1 MVLVRTFKAPFY
13 HQMTAATMIEMLS
26 TQRIVSDTSAIINGR
41 VSEILE
47 REGAAEVIIPH
58 AALDELQAQ
67 ASKGREVG
75 HTGLA
80 ELKKLRTLCQQKNV
94 KLTFMG
100 SRPDLDQI
108 KLARSGRLDA
118 IIIDVARKENATL
131 VTADYVQALVAEV
144 QGLRVLYSPPQVKT
158 EGLIFENLFTPETA
172 SIHVK
177 EGTLPLAKRGKPG
190 KFELV
195 KISDRSTTNEEL
207 EQIIKQINDAAH
219 VSDEGFVEISRI
231 GASVIQLGKYR
242 IAITRPPF
250 SDGLEVT
257 IVRPVVS
264 LRLEDY
270 RLSEKLME
278 RLKLKAEGILIAGP
292 PGSGKTTFASSLAE
306 FYLSQSKIVKTLESP
321 RDLQVSPEITQ
332 YGPLEGDFENTAEI
346 LLLVRP
352 DYTVFDEVRK
362 TKDFQIFADM
372 RLAGVGMIGVVHA
385 SDAIDAVQRFI
396 GRVELGMIPHIID
409 TIIFVRYGEVVNVF
423 CLNLVVRVPSG
434 MTEADLARPI
444 VEARDFETGKLEYE
458 MYTFGEENVVV
469 PVTETAPQVSGAR
482 KLAAERV
489 LQEVRGFDPQA
500 EVTFVSDNKAV
511 LRVDSE
517 SIPLLIGKKGATISK
532 LEKSLGIRIDVEP
545 ATPTAGT
552 EIRFRIAEIGNR
564 IDLEFDKEHIGQV
577 ASVYIDNE
585 YLFSATVGKKGRI
598 RVSKGSDLG
607 KALLRAMVGKKTMKI
622 LV

>member
-1 MVLVRTFKAPFY
+1 MS
-13 HQMTAATMIEMLS
+13 S
-26 TQRIVSDTSAIINGR
+26 TQRLVPDTSAIINGR

-80 ELKKLRTLCQQKNV
+80 ELKKLRTLCEQKNI

-144 QGLRVLYSPPQVKT
+144 QGIRVLYSAPQVKT
-158 EGLIFENLFTPETA
+158 EGLIFENLFTPETS

-195 KISDRSTTNEEL
+195 KISDRPTTNEEL

-219 VSDEGFVEISRI
+219 VSDEGFIELSRV
-231 GASVIQLGKYR
+231 GASVIQLGRYR

-257 IVRPVVS
+257 IVRPIVS

-278 RLKLKAEGILIAGP
+278 RLKAKAEGILIAGP
-292 PGSGKTTFASSLAE
+292 PGSGKTTFASSMAE
-306 FYLSQSKIVKTLESP
+306 FYLSQNKIVKTLESP
-321 RDLQVSPEITQ
+321 RDLQVGPEITQ

-469 PVTETAPQVSGAR
+469 PVAETAPQVSGAR

-489 LQEVRGFDPQA
+489 LQEVRRFDPQA

-511 LRVDSE
+511 LKVDSE
-517 SIPLLIGKKGATISK
+517 SIPLLIGKKGVTISK

-564 IDLEFDKEHIGQV
+564 IDLEFDKKHVGQI

-585 YLFSATVGKKGRI
+585 YLFSATIGKNCRI

-607 KALLRAMVGKKTMKI
+607 RAVLRAMVGEKTIKI
-622 LV
+622 LA

>member
-1 MVLVRTFKAPFY
+1 
-13 HQMTAATMIEMLS
+13 
-26 TQRIVSDTSAIINGR
+26 
-41 VSEILE
+41 
-47 REGAAEVIIPH
+47 
-58 AALDELQAQ
+58 
-67 ASKGREVG
+67 
-75 HTGLA
+75 
-80 ELKKLRTLCQQKNV
+80 
-94 KLTFMG
+94 MG

-131 VTADYVQALVAEV
+131 VTADYVQALVSEV
-144 QGLRVLYSPPQVKT
+144 QGLRVLYSAPHVKT

-195 KISDRSTTNEEL
+195 KISDRPTTNEEL

-219 VSDEGFVEISRI
+219 VSDQGFVEISRT

-278 RLKLKAEGILIAGP
+278 RLKSKAEGILIAGP

-306 FYLSQSKIVKTLESP
+306 FYWGQNKIVKTLESP

-332 YGPLEGDFENTAEI
+332 YGRLEGDFENTAEI

-458 MYTFGEENVVV
+458 MYTFGEENVIV
-469 PVTETAPQVSGAR
+469 PVAEAAPQVSGAR

-489 LQEVRGFDPQA
+489 LQEVRRFDPEA

-517 SIPLLIGKKGATISK
+517 SIPILIGKKGATISK

>member
-1 MVLVRTFKAPFY
+1 
-13 HQMTAATMIEMLS
+13 MIEKGD
-26 TQRIVSDTSAIINGR
+26 V
-41 VSEILE
+41 
-47 REGAAEVIIPH
+47 AEVIIPH

-80 ELKKLRTLCQQKNV
+80 ELKKLRALCEQKNI

-118 IIIDVARKENATL
+118 LIIDVARKENATL

-144 QGLRVLYSPPQVKT
+144 QGLRVLYSAPLVKT
-158 EGLIFENLFTPETA
+158 EGLIFESLFTPDTA
-172 SIHVK
+172 SVHVK

-195 KISDRSTTNEEL
+195 KISDRLTTSEEL
-207 EQIIKQINDAAH
+207 ERIIKQINDAAH

-231 GASVIQLGKYR
+231 GASVIQLGRYR

-278 RLKLKAEGILIAGP
+278 RLKSKAEGILIAGP

-306 FYLSQSKIVKTLESP
+306 FYLNQNKIVKTLESP
-321 RDLQVSPEITQ
+321 RDLQVGPEITQ

-409 TIIFVRYGEVVNVF
+409 TIIFVHYGEVVNVF

-458 MYTFGEENVVV
+458 MYTFGEENIIV
-469 PVTETAPQVSGAR
+469 PVSEAAPQISGAR

-489 LQEVRGFDPQA
+489 LQEIRRFDPQA

-511 LRVDSE
+511 LKVDSE
-517 SIPLLIGKKGATISK
+517 SIPILIGKKGATISK
-532 LEKSLGIRIDVEP
+532 LEKSLGISIDVEP
-545 ATPTAGT
+545 ATPTGGS
-552 EIRFRIAEIGNR
+552 EVRFRIAEFGNR
-564 IDLEFDKEHIGQV
+564 IDLEFDKKYVGQV

-585 YLFSATVGKKGRI
+585 YLFSATIGKKSQI

-607 KALLRAMVGKKTMKI
+607 KALLRAKVGEKAIKI